1 MLGWLVITLLIA
13 VISIVLGVQNNKQHL
28 RVTGLC
34 EICGTIFLGE
44 GFLLGLGLG
53 FGLGLRDLCI
63 GLSLSILV
71 LE

>member
-44 GFLLGLGLG
+44 GFLM
-53 FGLGLRDLCI
+53 DLDLDLDLDFVVSASVSVSASWC
-63 GLSLSILV
+63 
-71 LE
+71 